1 MKEKI
6 YITNDHTGVDMKNA
20 LINHLQKA
28 GYEVVDFGN
37 NDGIASNYA
46 ELGIQLAKTVVNEPT
61 SLGIVIC
68 GTGVG
73 ISVAANKVKGAIA
86 GLSYETQTAEL
97 IKKHN
102 NANIIALGARLIAN
116 DKAIKIVDTFLNTP
130 FEGGRHK
137 ERVEVL
143 KNYAK

>member
-1 MKEKI
+1 MKENI
-6 YITNDHTGVDMKNA
+6 YITNDHTGVEMKNA
-20 LINHLQKA
+20 LVKHLREQN
-28 GYEVVDFGN
+28 YHVVDLGN
-37 NDGIASNYA
+37 NDGITSNYA
-46 ELGIQLAKTVVNEPT
+46 ELGIELGKKVVENPN
-61 SLGIVIC
+61 SLGITIC

-73 ISVAANKVKGAIA
+73 ISIAANKVKGVVA

-102 NANIIALGARLIAN
+102 DANVISLGARLIAD
-116 DKAIKIVDTFLNTP
+116 DKAIKIVDTFLKTK